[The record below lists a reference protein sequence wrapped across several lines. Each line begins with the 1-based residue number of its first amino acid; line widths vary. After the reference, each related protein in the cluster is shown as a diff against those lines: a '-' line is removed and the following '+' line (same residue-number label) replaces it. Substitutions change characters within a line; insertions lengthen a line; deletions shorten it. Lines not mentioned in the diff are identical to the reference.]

1 MTCVGNTLVVQGKEP
16 ISLNV
21 QSYSTVEVANIPL
34 PDDGAVDIAE
44 PQDPWMQ
51 LYTVRSKG
59 AHNVSMGR
67 KAATTTC
74 LLIRAGP
81 SQQARLLLT
90 RPPVSPILAQAL
102 ATKRDKL
109 KDCAAVETAA
119 LAERKAFPSSMV
131 EVRATGKTDTFY
143 ITVDQ
148 AVFGPF
154 ARIR

>member
-1 MTCVGNTLVVQGKEP
+1 MTCAGNTLVVQGKEP

-59 AHNVSMGR
+59 AHNVSVGERLQQPLAYCIGPGR
-67 KAATTTC
+67 ANKQGC
-74 LLIRAGP
+74 YSLSP
-81 SQQARLLLT
+81 FC
-90 RPPVSPILAQAL
+90 PILAQAL